1 MDNRMTLGMTLVAD
15 AMAWGLALLQAL
27 LYLALAPLLVGW
39 IRKVKAALQN
49 RRGAS
54 LWQPYRD
61 LYKLFAKETRM
72 AHSASLLFR
81 AAPYIVFVATWLAA
95 AAVPLIASD
104 LPTAA
109 IADVIVIAGL
119 LALAR
124 FFLAL
129 AGMDVGTAFGG
140 MGASREM
147 LVSALAEPAMLMAVF
162 TLSMT
167 AHSTN
172 LASVVNFQLDNGII
186 LRPSFVFALAGLVLV
201 AVAET
206 GRIPVDNPTTHLE
219 LTMIHEA
226 MILEYSGRHLALM
239 EWAAQL
245 KLLLYGALLA
255 NVFFPWGIAQGFGFA
270 ALAAGF
276 CIVMLKLAVLAA
288 ALAVSETVLAKMR
301 LFRAPAFLNLALLL
315 ALLGLLSHVILEV
328 G

>member
-1 MDNRMTLGMTLVAD
+1 MGHGVNGT
-15 AMAWGLALLQAL
+15 AWALATLQAL
-27 LYLALAPLLVGW
+27 LYVALAPLLAGW
-39 IRKVKAALQN
+39 VRRLKARLQN
-49 RRGAS
+49 RRGAP
-54 LWQPYRD
+54 LLQPYRN
-61 LYKLFAKETRM
+61 LYKLFAKEARM
-72 AHSASLLFR
+72 AHTASLLFR

-95 AAVPLIASD
+95 AAIPLLSTG

-109 IADVIVIAGL
+109 IADVIVVAGL

-147 LVSALAEPAMLMAVF
+147 FVSALAEPAMLMAVF
-162 TLSMT
+162 SLAMT

-172 LASVVNFQLDNGII
+172 LASVADYQLLNASV
-186 LRPSFVFALAGLVLV
+186 LRPSYLFALAALVLV

-206 GRIPVDNPTTHLE
+206 GRIPVDNPSTHLE

-245 KLLLYGALLA
+245 KLMLYGVLLA
-255 NVFFPWGIAQGFGFA
+255 NVFFPWGIARDTGLA
-270 ALAAGF
+270 ALGLAGAV
-276 CIVMLKLAVLAA
+276 IAGKLAVLGAL
-288 ALAVSETVLAKMR
+288 LAVSETVLAKMR
-301 LFRAPAFLNLALLL
+301 LFRVPAFLNLALLL
-315 ALLGLLSHVILEV
+315 GLLGLLSHVILEV
-328 G
+328 GT

>member
-1 MDNRMTLGMTLVAD
+1 MIAANVA
-15 AMAWGLALLQAL
+15 AWGLALLQAL
-27 LYLALAPLLVGW
+27 LYAALAPLLVGW
-39 IRKVKAALQN
+39 IRKVKAVLQN

-72 AHSASLLFR
+72 AHTASLLFR

-95 AAVPLIASD
+95 AAVPLFATD

-162 TLSMT
+162 TLAMT

-172 LASVVNFQLDNGII
+172 LASVVNFQLDNGIV
-186 LRPSFVFALAGLVLV
+186 LRPSYIFALAGLVLV

-206 GRIPVDNPTTHLE
+206 GRIPIDNPSTHLE

-245 KLLLYGALLA
+245 KLLLYGALLV
-255 NVFFPWGIAQGFGFA
+255 NVFFPWGIAQGFGLA

-276 CIVMLKLAVLAA
+276 GIVLLKLAVLAA

-328 G
+328 GT

>member
-1 MDNRMTLGMTLVAD
+1 MSASSWV
-15 AMAWGLALLQAL
+15 LALLQAL
-27 LYLALAPLLVGW
+27 LYAALAPLLAGW
-39 IRKVKAALQN
+39 VRKVKARLQN
-49 RRGAS
+49 RRGAP
-54 LWQPYRD
+54 LLQPYRD
-61 LYKLFAKETRM
+61 LYKLFAKEARM
-72 AHSASLLFR
+72 AHTASLLFR
-81 AAPYIVFVATWLAA
+81 AAPYIVFIAIWLAA
-95 AAVPLIASD
+95 SAIPLLTTG

-147 LVSALAEPAMLMAVF
+147 FVSALAEPAMLMAVF
-162 TLSMT
+162 TLAMT

-172 LASVVNFQLDNGII
+172 LASVVDYQLVSDNV
-186 LRPSFVFALAGLVLV
+186 LRPSYMFALAGLVLV

-206 GRIPVDNPTTHLE
+206 GRIPVDNPATHLE
-219 LTMIHEA
+219 LTMMHEA

-245 KLLLYGALLA
+245 KLLLYGTLLA
-255 NVFFPWGIAQGFGFA
+255 NVFFPWGIGQGTGPVVLGQG
-270 ALAAGF
+270 LAVV
-276 CIVMLKLAVLAA
+276 IIKLATLGVM
-288 ALAVSETVLAKMR
+288 LAVSETVLTKMR
-301 LFRAPAFLNLALLL
+301 LFRVPAFLDLALLL

-328 G
+328 GA